1 MSSLELCYLSAS
13 QALQQ
18 FRERSLS
25 PRELMQAIISRAE
38 QTEPHINAFTDQ
50 YCEEALAAACAAETR
65 YQKGKP
71 APRPLEGLPLV
82 VKDDAAIKGKRS
94 TMGSLIYKDRISS
107 KTDPHVERLLRAG
120 AIVHA
125 RGNCSEFCA
134 AWITHTRA
142 HGTTRCPWNLEFTPG
157 GSSGGSAASLA
168 AGATTIATGSD
179 NAGSI
184 RQPASACGVVGYKP
198 PHGRNPSM
206 GPDSLDIASV
216 VGPLTRT
223 VADSALM
230 QNVMSGPH
238 PRDITALRQRVHL
251 PASFGSIRGM
261 KIAYSPDLD
270 FFSVDADVRANLDS
284 TLDALR
290 TEGAIVEH
298 VKVGWSR
305 EVHDLG
311 VEHWAHHSSIATL
324 ENFENHAELLCDY
337 SAWYAEKTKEWVPRA
352 FGEIVNLRARMFE
365 TFGPVLAKYDAFICP
380 TTAVSSI
387 PATMGPD
394 QFFEVD
400 GQRINADF
408 EWCLTYPFNLLGQL
422 PALSVPS
429 GIASNGVPTGIQII
443 ARAYDDAPVFKV
455 GAAVE
460 RLRPWGYDGAARVG
474 TV

>member
-1 MSSLELCYLSAS
+1 MSDLDLCYLSANE
-13 QALQQ
+13 ALKR

-25 PRELMQAIISRAE
+25 PLELMQAVIDRAE
-38 QTEPHINAFTDQ
+38 QTEPHINAFADQ
-50 YCEEALAAACAAETR
+50 YFEEALAAASKAQAR
-65 YQKGKP
+65 YASRKP
-71 APRPLEGLPLV
+71 KPRALEGLPLV
-82 VKDDAAIKGKRS
+82 VKDDSAIKGKRF
-94 TMGSLIYKDRISS
+94 TMGSLIYKDRIATE
-107 KTDPHVERLLRAG
+107 TDPHIERLQRAG

-142 HGTTRCPWNLEFTPG
+142 HGTTRCPWNLDFTPG

-168 AGATTIATGSD
+168 AGSTIIATGSD

-184 RQPASACGVVGYKP
+184 RQPASTCGVVGYKP
-198 PHGRNPSM
+198 PHGRNPSTAP
-206 GPDSLDIASV
+206 GSLDITSV

-230 QNVMSGPH
+230 QNIMSGPH
-238 PRDITALRQRVHL
+238 PRDITALRQRVRL
-251 PASFGSIRGM
+251 PLSYESIRGL

-270 FFSVDADVRANLDS
+270 FFAVDAEVRENLDL
-284 TLDALR
+284 TVEALR
-290 TEGAIVEH
+290 SEGALVEP

-305 EVHDLG
+305 DVHDLG

-324 ENFENHAELLCDY
+324 EKFAKHADLLCDY
-337 SAWYAEKTKEWVPRA
+337 SVWYAEKTKQWVPRA
-352 FGEIVNLRARMFE
+352 FGEIIALRAKMFE

-394 QFFEVD
+394 QYLDVD

-429 GIASNGVPTGIQII
+429 GLASNGIPTGIQVV
-443 ARAYDDAPVFKV
+443 ARAYDDAPVYNV

-460 RLRPWGYDGAARVG
+460 RLRPWNYDGAAAVSTG
-474 TV
+474 